1 MKRGPVGE
9 MLRTQK
15 KHISFHTPGHKRA
28 GDDITELSY
37 SDNLCSPHGAI
48 AKSQRMA
55 ADICGAE
62 ATFYL
67 TDGSTCGVHAMLYAL
82 KKRGVKKIAC
92 PLFSHK
98 SVTVGMEILG
108 LTPVYFPLRTEYGI
122 PQQPTKEEM
131 QNALSEADALLLVSP
146 DYYGFFPDLKAA
158 RELCDRQKKPLVIDG
173 AHGSHLRGT
182 DRYAGKYADMWVDGL
197 HKSLPA
203 LTQGAA
209 VSSNNGWAEVLNE
222 GVRAFH
228 TSSPSYPI
236 LKSVEEAFLSSRNEK
251 TERLA
256 EETKRR
262 VGAVLNEDWTK
273 ILIAFGGEADGAQ
286 AFLEAHGVFPEFN
299 DGNYLMF
306 YCSPCTRAAELKKL
320 GRLLKNLPR
329 GEVKDVSSEAG
340 TVGLTWEWV
349 PLKEAVGRTAAADA
363 GLFPPCVPLVRRGE
377 IIKQEH
383 AERLQK
389 AANTFGLN
397 GDKISVYR
405 RTVTSSN
412 KF

>member
-1 MKRGPVGE
+1 MKRGPISE

-15 KHISFHTPGHKRA
+15 RHISFHTPGHKRA

-37 SDNLCSPHGAI
+37 SDNLYSPHGAI
-48 AKSQRMA
+48 AQSQRMA
-55 ADICGAE
+55 AGLCGAA

-98 SVTVGMEILG
+98 SVTNGMEILG
-108 LTPVYFPLRTEYGI
+108 LTPVYFPLRTARGI
-122 PQQPTKEEM
+122 PLQPTAEEM
-131 QNALSEADALLLVSP
+131 EKALLTADALLLVSP

-158 RELCDRQKKPLVIDG
+158 RELCDAQNKPLALDG

-182 DRYAGKYADMWVDGL
+182 EMYAGTYADLWVDGL

-209 VSSNNGWAEVLNE
+209 VSCKNGWAEVLNE

-236 LKSVEEAFLSSRNEK
+236 LKSVEEAFLCPRNEK

-262 VGAVLNEDWTK
+262 VGAVPNDDWTK
-273 ILIAFGGEADGAQ
+273 ILIAFGGEADNAQ

-306 YCSPCTRAAELKKL
+306 YCSPCTRAGELKKL
-320 GRLLKNLPR
+320 GRLLQKLPR
-329 GEVKDVSSEAG
+329 GEVKDVVSEAG
-340 TVGLTWEWV
+340 NAGTTCEWV
-349 PLKEAVGRTAAADA
+349 LLSEAAGRTAAADA
-363 GLFPPCVPLVRRGE
+363 GLFPPCVPLVHRGE
-377 IIKQEH
+377 IIQREH
-383 AERLQK
+383 VERLEK
-389 AANTFGLN
+389 AKNTFGLN
-397 GDKISVYR
+397 GDKILIF
-405 RTVTSSN
+405 TEN
-412 KF
+412 K